1 MTEMAA
7 LMQGTPGPPGRGR
20 PGRPGSPGPQGR
32 PGILRVKLINSL
44 RFFLRSA
51 RHINR
56 IREQLLLPG
65 FFLLIYREILDV
77 ERNLTQ
83 EKMLANDNRAVVVAS
98 SFNA

>member
-44 RFFLRSA
+44 RFFYA
-51 RHINR
+51 RHDILIALESNCYY
-56 IREQLLLPG
+56 LG
-65 FFLLIYREILDV
+65 FFY
-77 ERNLTQ
+77 
-83 EKMLANDNRAVVVAS
+83 
-98 SFNA
+98 